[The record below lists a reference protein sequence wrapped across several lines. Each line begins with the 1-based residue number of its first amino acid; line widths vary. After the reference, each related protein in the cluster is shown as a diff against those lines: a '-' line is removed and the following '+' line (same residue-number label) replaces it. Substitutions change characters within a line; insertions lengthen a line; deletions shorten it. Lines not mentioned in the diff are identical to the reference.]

1 MVSKNMTYQVHPKAI
16 YCKQKRMKQKL
27 MKKSILLTG
36 YWNVFIHDERL
47 KDRYSKCYIRALKN
61 DDIIDYEGVPI
72 S

>member
-1 MVSKNMTYQVHPKAI
+1 
-16 YCKQKRMKQKL
+16 MKQKL